1 MKRSSSM
8 ANAKDLKPTGNN
20 DIVRNDSDI
29 NIEINEI
36 IKKPFLSEKEIILN
50 EVLDNIPEEDA
61 KELIDGL
68 NEESEE
74 EKKDTKESEPEV
86 SRLNPESE
94 IITEKDPDEIIILP
108 NEDLKKNNNEKN
120 KNHPL

>member
-1 MKRSSSM
+1 M

>member
-1 MKRSSSM
+1 M
-8 ANAKDLKPTGNN
+8 ANAKDLKSTGNN
-20 DIVRNDSDI
+20 DILRNDSDI

-36 IKKPFLSEKEIILN
+36 IKKPFLSEKEIILK